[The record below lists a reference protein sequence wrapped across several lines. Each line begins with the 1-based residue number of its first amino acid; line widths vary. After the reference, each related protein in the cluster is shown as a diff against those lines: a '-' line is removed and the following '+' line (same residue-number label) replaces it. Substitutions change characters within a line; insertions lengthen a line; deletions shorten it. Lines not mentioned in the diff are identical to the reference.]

1 MTNDIDYSAVHLM
14 EPGHPGKW
22 KDLGHINTNSCLCS
36 ENFVFS
42 VFSVLHT
49 RKRKEGKGREERK
62 REGKGKKRRK
72 RRGGKGGGEEDPG
85 QDGGGKR
92 GGKGGTVGTLLDSP

>member
-1 MTNDIDYSAVHLM
+1 MSFTKQLKKYKDKLLFILWSYSASL
-14 EPGHPGKW
+14 GGKV
-22 KDLGHINTNSCLCS
+22 TA
-36 ENFVFS
+36 